1 MELFKKYFHVV
12 TGFCVLIIYIFTVAP
27 SVVQIDSGELAAVQ
41 ATLGIAHPTGY
52 PLFTVAG
59 YIFSLIP
66 LPFTKIFQLN
76 LLAAI
81 YCSAGISVFTY
92 TAKLLLDNIEI
103 TPRLKSKPKKKV
115 KKKKDRHLP
124 ANAGGEKLLI
134 DENIKYVIS
143 VCSGLI
149 LAFSTTYW
157 LQSTSVEVY
166 SLHLLLISLVIL
178 FTVKAFM
185 FNDKQTQVQI
195 LKLYVIYSALLALSF
210 SNHMTT
216 IMIVPGIA
224 VLFFIKNKFTVK
236 SFKRILLML
245 AIFILVLIIL
255 YVYLPIRASQDP
267 IFNWGN
273 PTNFERLLR
282 HITGKQYQVWL
293 FGSTSAAKQQL
304 IHFIETLPTQFSIGL
319 LIALIGIIS
328 SFFYQ
333 RKVFIFL
340 SISFSFTV
348 LYAIN
353 YDIHDIDSY
362 FLLAYVSLGFF
373 SAFGFFALYRTFKK
387 NIFLPTIVA
396 IVIIGIQFFSNFNMV
411 DQSDVYTYEDYTKA
425 VLNSTTNGSIIFSYQ
440 WDFFIS
446 ASYYFSSVDEFRK
459 DVVVVDKELLR
470 RSWYYDQLNNNYP
483 YQLENMQ
490 DEVERFKEALLPFER
505 SEQFDANLLE
515 NLYRRIMTDLVSN
528 NINDRDFYISL
539 EVYQNEMRRGEF
551 KLPAGYN
558 LVPDNLLFKVVRG
571 DEYVPAAD
579 PDFKIRISDRRN
591 YYIDSI
597 ENFVGSMLS
606 TRAMY
611 ELQRGRI
618 ERAIIYVRKMRN
630 ELPNYNLPLTLE
642 SIKTN

>member
-1 MELFKKYFHVV
+1 MELLKKYFHVV
-12 TGFCVLIIYIFTVAP
+12 TGFGVLIIYIFTIAP

-41 ATLGIAHPTGY
+41 ATLGVAHPTGY

-103 TPRLKSKPKKKV
+103 APHAKSKPKKKV
-115 KKKKDRHLP
+115 KKKKDRHPP
-124 ANAGGEKLLI
+124 AKAGGEKLLI
-134 DENIKYVIS
+134 DENIKYVIA
-143 VCSGLI
+143 VCGGLI
-149 LAFSTTYW
+149 LAFNTTYW
-157 LQSTSVEVY
+157 MQSTSVEVY
-166 SLHLLLISLVIL
+166 SLHILLINLVIL
-178 FTVKAFM
+178 FAIKAFL
-185 FNDKQTQVQI
+185 FNDKQTPVPN
-195 LKLYVIYSALLALSF
+195 LKSYMIFSALLALSF

-216 IMIVPGIA
+216 IMIVPGAA

-245 AIFILVLIIL
+245 AIFVPVLVIL
-255 YVYLPIRASQDP
+255 YVYLPIRASQVP

-273 PTNFERLLR
+273 PTNFESILR

-304 IHFIETLPTQFSIGL
+304 IHFIETLPAQFSIGL
-319 LIALIGIIS
+319 LISIIGIIT
-328 SFFYQ
+328 SFLYQ
-333 RKVFIFL
+333 RKFFIFL
-340 SISFSFTV
+340 SVSFIFTV

-362 FLLAYVSLGFF
+362 FLLAYISLGFF
-373 SAFGFFALYRTFKK
+373 SLFGFLTLYRTLKK
-387 NIFLPTIVA
+387 DVFLPTIVA
-396 IVIIGIQFFSNFNMV
+396 IIIIGIQFFSNFNRA

-425 VLNSTTNGSIIFSYQ
+425 VLNNTTKGSIIFSYQ

-446 ASYYFSSVDEFRK
+446 ASYYLGAVEEFRK
-459 DVVVVDKELLR
+459 DVAVIDKELLR

-483 YQLENMQ
+483 YLLKNMHDQ
-490 DEVERFKEALLPFER
+490 VKQFKEALVPFER
-505 SEQFDANLLE
+505 SKQFDANLLE
-515 NLYRRIMTDLVSN
+515 DLYRKIMTDLVSN
-528 NINDRDFYISL
+528 NINHRDFYISQ

-551 KLPAGYN
+551 KLPAGYS

-571 DEYVPAAD
+571 NKYVPAAD
-579 PDFKIRISDRRN
+579 PDFKIRISDNRN

-597 ENFVGSMLS
+597 ENFVGTMLS

-611 ELQRGRI
+611 ELQHGRM
-618 ERAIIYVRKMRN
+618 ERAKIYVRKIRN
-630 ELPNYNLPLTLE
+630 ELPNYNLPSTLE
-642 SIKTN
+642 SIETN